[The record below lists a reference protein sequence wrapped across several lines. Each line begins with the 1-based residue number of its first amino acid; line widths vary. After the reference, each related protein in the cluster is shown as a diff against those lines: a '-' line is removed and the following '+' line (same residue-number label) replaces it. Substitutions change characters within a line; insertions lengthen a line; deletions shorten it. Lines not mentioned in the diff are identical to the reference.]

1 MSWVGD
7 KVQSGIDKITGKD
20 AAEDAAAAQRAAT
33 DASIGFQEESLKQT
47 REDLQPFRDA
57 GQGAISDLQAAINGM
72 PTSSGIDTSAINNFV
87 NDGGRANLD
96 ADLQAFMDPQAQA
109 DYLAND
115 PLYKAIADDTN
126 RRLNAQAAAAGK
138 LHSGG
143 TAKALQ
149 DNMMLLGR
157 ERVNDR
163 MNQLTTGFNAG
174 STNRSNAL
182 SELTTKFNLDFN
194 KANLDSNL
202 DSQKTNSLFNLV
214 TQGQN
219 AAARQATATQNTGNA
234 LSNLTVA
241 QGNADAAAQVAPH
254 NNLMTLA
261 QGGAMAYFMSD
272 RRTKENI
279 KRVGTTDGGL
289 PVYTFNYIGD
299 MTTQMGVMAQ
309 DVEKVDPKAVREFG
323 GIKHVDYRRV
333 A

>member
-1 MSWVGD
+1 MSWVAD
-7 KVQSGIDKITGKD
+7 KAKDFVSNPVNIIAPGLGTTIDKAGQAGQSALDKISGKD

-33 DASIGFQEESLKQT
+33 NAAVGFQEAALKKT

-72 PTSSGIDTSAINNFV
+72 PTSSGLDTSAINNFV

-96 ADLQAFMDPQAQA
+96 ADLQAFMNPQAQA
-109 DYLAND
+109 DYLEND
-115 PLYKAIADDTN
+115 PLYAAIADDTN
-126 RRLNAQAAAAGK
+126 RRLNAQASAAGK

-174 STNRSNAL
+174 STNRSNSL
-182 SELTTKFNLDFN
+182 NELMSNFNIDFN

-202 DSQKTNSLFNLV
+202 QSQKTNSLFNLV

-219 AAARQATATQNTGNA
+219 AAAMQGTATQNTGNSLA
-234 LSNLTVA
+234 NLTTA
-241 QGNADAAAQVAPH
+241 QGNADAAAQVAGH
-254 NNLMTLA
+254 NNLMGLLGSGLNA
-261 QGGAMAYFMSD
+261 GAMY
-272 RRTKENI
+272 
-279 KRVGTTDGGL
+279 
-289 PVYTFNYIGD
+289 
-299 MTTQMGVMAQ
+299 MGMRA
-309 DVEKVDPKAVREFG
+309 
-323 GIKHVDYRRV
+323 
-333 A
+333 